1 VIRESTLRFALTLV
15 EAAGSLLL
23 LAILLMRRIAGR
35 IPLFALYIGY
45 GAVWGSVAV
54 ALLLYAPHYCVP
66 VWIAGQALDTTLFLL
81 VLCEIAQSLIALN
94 PDTKRSR
101 LTVPAALFV
110 PAVALI
116 WSIARWS
123 NLPDHGSLLWY
134 LDLRT
139 MQIAPIISVAGVLAL
154 LWWTT
159 LRSLHWPEREIRLVT
174 GMGLWSLISLAVLIL
189 HAHGAYGPDFYW
201 MDLLTPIC
209 CVFVL
214 LYWMAHFLHEPPN
227 TLPRRSER
235 EISLAVGAAHR

>member
-1 VIRESTLRFALTLV
+1 MIQESTLRFALTLM
-15 EAAGSLLL
+15 EAACSLLL
-23 LAILLMRRIAGR
+23 LAILFMRRIAGG

-45 GAVWGSVAV
+45 GALWGSVAV

-66 VWIAGQALDTTLFLL
+66 VWIAGQALDATFFLL

-94 PDTKRSR
+94 PETKRSR

-123 NLPDHGSLLWY
+123 DLPDHGSLLWY

-174 GMGLWSLISLAVLIL
+174 GMGLWSLISLAVVIL

-201 MDLLTPIC
+201 MDMLTPIC

-214 LYWMAHFLHEPPN
+214 LYWGAHFLHEPSKAA
-227 TLPRRSER
+227 PRPSER
-235 EISLAVGAAHR
+235 EARLAADAAQQ